1 MEHELNAY
9 RAYRWIILDPNLL
22 GGKPAIRGTRFS
34 VSFLLECLAEGMTA
48 AEIEST
54 HGPFP
59 QEAIPEILRA
69 ASEALDTPNVAA

>member
-22 GGKPAIRGTRFS
+22 GGKPAIRG
-34 VSFLLECLAEGMTA
+34 
-48 AEIEST
+48 
-54 HGPFP
+54 
-59 QEAIPEILRA
+59 IPEILRA

>member
-1 MEHELNAY
+1 MEPQLNAY
-9 RAYRWIILDPNLL
+9 KDYRWIILDPNLL

-54 HGPFP
+54 YGPFP
-59 QEAIPEILRA
+59 YEAIPEILRA